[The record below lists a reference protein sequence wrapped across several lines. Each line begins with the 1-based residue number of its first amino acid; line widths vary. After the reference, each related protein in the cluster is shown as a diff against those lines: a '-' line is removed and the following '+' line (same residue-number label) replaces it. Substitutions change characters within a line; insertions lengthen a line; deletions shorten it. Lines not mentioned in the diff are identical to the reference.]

1 VPSTGGTG
9 AWPLAVVAVNPG
21 AADEREVPIHDVLV
35 VGRETTVETSRQL
48 LVDSPIV
55 SRRHLEIRLDP
66 GKDVAYVFDTSTNG
80 TRVNGQRI
88 ERAKDVRLRPGDR
101 ITVGPVEL
109 EFRAERFGG
118 LGTETTRNSTLKEVK
133 RTRLVMVAGDIL
145 GYSTIAQY
153 TDDDVLLTSVDTI
166 YRRLCELLEEHGGVL
181 NNYVGDAFFA
191 IWNAAEEPD
200 AARRAMSFAIAAVR
214 LVGEIAPTLPLRT
227 PGGDPI
233 QMGWGLEMGPAAV
246 GTFTGRH
253 VVVLGDAT
261 NVAFRL
267 SSLAARAGRA
277 EILVTG
283 RVEAE
288 LRDRFQFSS
297 PEDVQVKGR
306 SGTEQVFGVSAV
318 GAQRAGW

>member
-21 AADEREVPIHDVLV
+21 ADDEREVPIHDVLV
-35 VGRETTVETSRQL
+35 VGREATVETSRQL
-48 LVDSPIV
+48 LVDSPTV
-55 SRRHLEIRLDP
+55 SRRHLEIRLDTD
-66 GKDVAYVFDTSTNG
+66 KDVAYIFDTSTNG
-80 TRVNGQRI
+80 TRVNGQTL
-88 ERAKDVRLRPGDR
+88 ERAKDVRLLPGDR

-118 LGTETTRNSTLKEVK
+118 LATEATRNSTLKEV
-133 RTRLVMVAGDIL
+133 RRSRLVMVAGDIL

-153 TDDDVLLTSVDTI
+153 TDEDVLMTSVDTI
-166 YRRLCELLEEHGGVL
+166 YRRLCELLDQHGGVL

-191 IWNAAEEPD
+191 IWNADESRGAPGL
-200 AARRAMSFAIAAVR
+200 AMDFTVAAVR
-214 LVGEIAPTLPLRT
+214 LVQEISPTLPLRT
-227 PGGDPI
+227 PGGDPV
-233 QMGWGLEMGPAAV
+233 QMGWGVEMGMAAV

-267 SSLAARAGRA
+267 SSLAARMGRA
-277 EILVTG
+277 EILVTS

-297 PEDVQVKGR
+297 PEDLPVKGR
-306 SGTEQVFGVSAV
+306 SGTEQVFGLSAV
-318 GAQRAGW
+318 DAQRAG